1 VECGGGDYLIWADN
15 DQLFSSI
22 DVIQKFKF
30 LELKDRGG
38 LIRPNKGVVKVIEIA
53 DRILNEETKISDI
66 FSQVNIFKKLT
77 IKALSVITEQFPSV
91 LADLDDHGPAQK
103 GSHKADIIKQI
114 SSMYI
119 SMKIKHL
126 CKLHNTDQNSF
137 SRHMN
142 KKLTLFRHE

>member
-1 VECGGGDYLIWADN
+1 MGGGDSLIWADN

-22 DVIQKFKF
+22 YVIQKFKF

-53 DRILNEETKISDI
+53 DRILNEETTDI

-77 IKALSVITEQFPSV
+77 IKALSVITEQFHSV

-119 SMKIKHL
+119 SMKIKYL
-126 CKLHNTDQNSF
+126 
-137 SRHMN
+137 
-142 KKLTLFRHE
+142 